1 MPCTINSGAVMAKQA
16 GGNFA
21 MALLLTVSS
30 NVIGIFTS
38 PVLLYLFANVD
49 GVEFPVFVRAP
60 ATIAVHS
67 SAPLIRGFRGVDVG
81 REPPLETRLDR
92 LCTAPRRQGPPGAA
106 CSRLRNPPSG
116 PCAQH
121 PAGAAP
127 SAFLIAA
134 LSDSAPARALVESR
148 STDITKKSRSV
159 PTGCSSWSRG

>member
-1 MPCTINSGAVMAKQA
+1 
-16 GGNFA
+16 